1 MPKSKNERG
10 RLTAHNVILEQHEL
24 TTITFFL
31 EHGKNIE
38 LIPPSLTPKSKTPDF
53 IMDGIAWEMKSPQ
66 GKSIITIERA
76 LHRGARQ
83 SRHIILDLRRMKIP
97 DAKMQTY
104 VKRQFQ
110 LFRSIKKLK
119 IILTSGKIIDLRK

>member
-1 MPKSKNERG
+1 MPKPKTKHG

-24 TTITFFL
+24 ATITFFL
-31 EHGKNIE
+31 ERGQNIE

-76 LHRGARQ
+76 LHRGLRQ
-83 SRHIILDLRRMKIP
+83 SRYIILDLRQMKVSEQKIKQHSQHIFTH
-97 DAKMQTY
+97 ART
-104 VKRQFQ
+104 
-110 LFRSIKKLK
+110 IKKLK
-119 IILTSGKIIDLRK
+119 VILKSNQVLDFRK

>member
-10 RLTAHNVILEQHEL
+10 RLTAHDVILEQHEL

-53 IMDGIAWEMKSPQ
+53 IMDGVAWEMKSPS
-66 GKSIITIERA
+66 GNSLVTIERA
-76 LHRGARQ
+76 LHRRLRQ
-83 SRHIILDLRRMKIP
+83 SRYIILDLRQMKVSEQKIKQHSQHIFTH
-97 DAKMQTY
+97 ART
-104 VKRQFQ
+104 
-110 LFRSIKKLK
+110 IKKLK
-119 IILTSGKIIDLRK
+119 VILKSNQVLDFRK